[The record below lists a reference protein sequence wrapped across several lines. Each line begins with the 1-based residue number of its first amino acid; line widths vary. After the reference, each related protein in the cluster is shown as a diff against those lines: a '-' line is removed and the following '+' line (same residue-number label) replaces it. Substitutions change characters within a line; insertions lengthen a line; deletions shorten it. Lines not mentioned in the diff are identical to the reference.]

1 MSEVVPAPVRR
12 VLEGGAFC
20 QVASLTPNG
29 PHVTPMVFASAAGR
43 VWVTTSRGS
52 VKARAWRHDPRVAG
66 LVRSGDRAAA
76 FTGTVTTYD
85 LLDAG
90 TWGRSLSQSPVLAV
104 AGLRFTRK
112 NARFFAGY
120 AVDAN
125 HVPLAWTPPG
135 RVFAEIRIDRSAI
148 LESGGLASAWG
159 EWGDTLEGVEH
170 FRAARAS
177 SSPLAGV
184 PERIRDGLGAS
195 GEGALALGTTDGP
208 LVLPVRWAIDGG
220 GVYAV
225 APSETLALAAPSRA
239 PAVALQRAPAVALQL
254 DLPSS
259 WRARAMMGVMIRG
272 HGQVAVASGL
282 VSGGGSATRIARLA
296 GAEPSNAALVGI
308 RPATV
313 VWWRG
318 WSSGTV
324 TLT

>member
-184 PERIRDGLGAS
+184 PERIRDGLGES
-195 GEGALALGTTDGP
+195 GEGALALGTAEGP
-208 LVLPVRWAIDGG
+208 IVLPVRWAIDGG
-220 GVYAV
+220 GAYAA
-225 APSETLALAAPSRA
+225 APSETLALAAPSRS
-239 PAVALQRAPAVALQL
+239 PAVALQV

-259 WRARAMMGVMIRG
+259 WRARAMMGAMIRG
-272 HGQVAVASGL
+272 HGQVGVVSALA
-282 VSGGGSATRIARLA
+282 SGGGSATRIARLA
-296 GAEPSNAALVGI
+296 GVEPSDAALVRI

-318 WSSGTV
+318 WTSGT
-324 TLT
+324 LRPR